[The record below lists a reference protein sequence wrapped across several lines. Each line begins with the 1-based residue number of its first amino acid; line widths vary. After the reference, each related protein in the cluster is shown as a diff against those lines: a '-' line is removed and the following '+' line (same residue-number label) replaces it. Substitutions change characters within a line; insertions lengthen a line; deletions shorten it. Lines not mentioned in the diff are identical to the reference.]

1 MLDRGLTDARGR
13 GLTWCT
19 HTWDVGGRAIAVQPG
34 RRSDRPGLPLP
45 FGSPGLPIYLPIY
58 IPSSFIYIYIYIHTH
73 RIPAQS
79 FSSWSDPL
87 LSCPLDR
94 DLLYRI
100 SALPVSGPTQ
110 PVFLLVQLIAQP
122 TPVPRSSQQ
131 NIGSASFSSGP
142 HWRIY
147 IFIYMTYWVFE
158 YIRAN
163 S

>member
-58 IPSSFIYIYIYIHTH
+58 IPSSFIYIYIYIYTKNTG
-73 RIPAQS
+73 
-79 FSSWSDPL
+79 L
-87 LSCPLDR
+87 
-94 DLLYRI
+94 
-100 SALPVSGPTQ
+100 V
-110 PVFLLVQLIAQP
+110 VFLLVRPPTQLP
-122 TPVPRSSQQ
+122 PGPRSSLQ
-131 NIGSASFSSGP
+131 NIGSTGFWTDSAGFPSGP
-142 HWRIY
+142 AHCSANPCTK
-147 IFIYMTYWVFE
+147 IFSAE
-158 YIRAN
+158 YRL

>member
-1 MLDRGLTDARGR
+1 MLDRGLTDAWGR

-87 LSCPLDR
+87 LSCPWTEIFSTEYRLYRFLDR
-94 DLLYRI
+94 LSRFSFWSSSLLSQPLYQDLLSRI
-100 SALPVSGPTQ
+100 SAQLVS
-110 PVFLLVQLIAQP
+110 LLVH
-122 TPVPRSSQQ
+122 T
-131 NIGSASFSSGP
+131 GTY
-142 HWRIY
+142 IY
-147 IFIYMTYWVFE
+147 L
-158 YIRAN
+158 YI
-163 S
+163 